1 MQRAPTCHQCG
12 NLLTLI
18 REGLPNYSWQCPN
31 RCLPPVDSGV
41 PSSESFDPV
50 AGAESGNVEF
60 NASLFW
66 PTLSP
71 NRVRTAKVFMP
82 HILHHFIE
90 CTWGGCY
97 NALYSNVIVPHL
109 DSTDVLDYV
118 LRSSAIHSA
127 TDVEKGTTGAR
138 IYAELRRRLNCVP
151 SAKIRQYLS
160 ENFKS
165 NE

>member
-12 NLLTLI
+12 TLLVLI

-31 RCLPPVDSGV
+31 RCLPRVDTGV
-41 PSSESFDPV
+41 PSSESLDPV
-50 AGAESGNVEF
+50 PGAESGNVEF

-66 PTLSP
+66 PSLSP
-71 NRVRTAKVFMP
+71 DRVRTAKVFMP

-90 CTWGGCY
+90 CTWGACY

-109 DSTDVLDYV
+109 DSADVLDYV
-118 LRSSAIHSA
+118 LRSSAIHSG
-127 TDVEKGTTGAR
+127 TDVETGTTGAR
-138 IYAELRRRLNCVP
+138 IYAELRRRLNGVQ

-160 ENFKS
+160 ENFRAH
-165 NE
+165 E

>member
-1 MQRAPTCHQCG
+1 MQKPLRCHQCG
-12 NLLTLI
+12 TLLALI

-31 RCLPPVDSGV
+31 HCLPPVDTGV

-66 PTLSP
+66 PSLSP
-71 NRVRTAKVFMP
+71 DRVRTAKVFMP
-82 HILHHFIE
+82 HILHHVIE

-97 NALYSNVIVPHL
+97 NALYWNVIVPHL

-118 LRSSAIHSA
+118 LSSSAIHAA
-127 TDVEKGTTGAR
+127 TDVETGATGAR
-138 IYAELRRRLNCVP
+138 IYAELRRRLNGVQ
-151 SAKIRQYLS
+151 SEKICQYLS
-160 ENFKS
+160 ENFGA